1 MPKPVPDAP
10 ARYRAFLSALRR
22 TANAELAFRQSG
34 VNRSWAY
41 WRRKCDADFSRDWAV
56 ALTVG
61 WEFHRQIGP
70 LQRNFEAN
78 SRDFRDLCHARRINQ
93 IWCAF
98 ARGLRSGNNSR
109 RGDKAHRTRAETNVF
124 TTRSTRVDQS
134 ALQIAVPLI
143 EVAP

>member
-22 TANAELAFRQSG
+22 TANAEFAFRQSW

-41 WRRKCDADFSRDWAV
+41 WRRQRDADFARIGAV
-56 ALTVG
+56 ALAMG
-61 WEFHRQIGP
+61 QEFHRQIGP

-78 SRDFRDLCHARRINQ
+78 SRDFRDLCYARRINQ
-93 IWCAF
+93 IWWAF

-109 RGDKAHRTRAETNVF
+109 RKDKPHRTRAETNVF

-134 ALQIAVPLI
+134 AMQIAVPSI